1 MIVPVW
7 VLLSYA
13 GWTLMTL
20 LATVGI
26 YRWSRI
32 LTGQAKITDFPADIP
47 HGEEW
52 YRRAMRAHANCVENL
67 PVYGAI
73 VVAIVATGIS
83 SSTLDL
89 LAVVLLIAR
98 IFQTVVHIALKQ
110 TTVASSIR
118 FGFFFVQI
126 ICMVAMGTIVI
137 TNAT

>member
-1 MIVPVW
+1 MTVPVW